1 MPLTD
6 NEATL
11 LKDVAKRIRDEF
23 VSAITIE
30 MIKAGWSP
38 KRVYNVIKT
47 AYKQCEELDEAT
59 INVALE
65 DIVSDFEQKVM
76 DDAGTD

>member
-11 LKDVAKRIRDEF
+11 LKDVAKRIREEF
-23 VSAITIE
+23 VSAVTIE

-38 KRVYNVIKT
+38 TRVRNVIKA
-47 AYKQCEELDEAT
+47 AYKQCELLDEAT